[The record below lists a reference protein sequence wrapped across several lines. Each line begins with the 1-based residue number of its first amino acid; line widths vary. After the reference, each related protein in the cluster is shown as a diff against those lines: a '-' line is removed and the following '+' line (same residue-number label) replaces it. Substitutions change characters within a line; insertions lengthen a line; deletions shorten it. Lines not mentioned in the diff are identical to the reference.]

1 MTTSTVIPYPDA
13 TEYAPYFARYIERV
27 PEGDILDTLTRQSAE
42 TATLLAGV
50 SESEASFRYA
60 PDKWSIRQ
68 VVGHMGDTERIM
80 LYRALSFARGE
91 QAMLP
96 GFDENAYVDDAR
108 FDGRSMKGLA
118 DEFRLVRAATIPFFA
133 ALTPEELRRV
143 GAANNRTYTVRAL
156 AWIIAGHEMHHVSLL
171 RERYLSAVRAR

>member
-1 MTTSTVIPYPDA
+1 MTTTTGIPHPDA
-13 TEYAPYFARYIERV
+13 TEYAPYFARYVERV
-27 PEGDILDTLTRQSAE
+27 PSGDILDTLTRQAE
-42 TATLLAGV
+42 DTAALLAGV
-50 SESEASFRYA
+50 SERDAAFRYA

-68 VVGHMGDTERIM
+68 VVGHMTDTERIM

-96 GFDENAYVDDAR
+96 AFDENAYVEAAR
-108 FDGRSMKGLA
+108 FDGRTMTGLA

-143 GAANNRTYTVRAL
+143 GTANNRTYTVRSL

-171 RERYLSAVRAR
+171 RERYLPAVRAG

>member
-1 MTTSTVIPYPDA
+1 MTTSAVIPYPDA

-27 PEGDILDTLTRQSAE
+27 PEGDILDILERQSVE
-42 TATLLAGV
+42 TAALLAGV
-50 SESEASFRYA
+50 SEDEASFRYA

-68 VVGHMGDTERIM
+68 VVGHMTDTERVM

-96 GFDENAYVDDAR
+96 GFDENAYVAGAR
-108 FDGRSMKGLA
+108 FDERTLHGLA

-143 GAANNRTYTVRAL
+143 GTANNRTYTVRAL
-156 AWIIAGHEMHHVSLL
+156 AWIIAGHEVHHMSLL